1 MKNSFARLAV
11 AAVIVLVAEAGSLAN
26 GRAPITNG
34 IHFRPGDPQSLYLA
48 TTFGLLIS
56 HDDGCTFH
64 WICEQNI
71 GYGGSFDPKYAV
83 TADGTIFATTF
94 TGLRVSRDGGCSFT
108 TATSELAANAPGR
121 IADIWI
127 DALDVGPTGEIWVA
141 TAESAKPNDVYR
153 SLDNGVTFEAR
164 NMLSSTIW
172 WKSVKAAPSDPQRV
186 YVSGY
191 EVAGGTGT
199 PAAHLLRSSDAGAV
213 WTESPL
219 AGVLYGSTPVL
230 HVVAVSPTDP
240 GLVLVRSLGATPPM
254 GDRLY
259 RSTDGGATLTDVL
272 STADE
277 IRDVIFVDA
286 NHVIVAA
293 ANGSYTSANA
303 GAAFTA
309 LSGTPRLGCVG
320 RRGDGLLFGC
330 GANWQPDFKA
340 IARSTDAT
348 SWDKVFR
355 FVEMAGPLE
364 CPAGTAET
372 DTCGPMWPV
381 MQSQFATTGP
391 ACGAESHDTT
401 PDAPVTAT
409 PTNPGCCD
417 AGASPIGL
425 VWSIAIGGL
434 ILRRR
439 RGRS

>member
-1 MKNSFARLAV
+1 MTNRANRFALGTLLVLAS
-11 AAVIVLVAEAGSLAN
+11 ATAGFAN

-108 TATSELAANAPGR
+108 TATAELAAGDPGR

-141 TAESAKPNDVYR
+141 TAESAKPNNVYR

-164 NMLSSTIW
+164 NTASPTIW
-172 WKSVKAAPSDPQRV
+172 WKSVKAAPSDPLRI
-186 YVSGY
+186 YVSGF
-191 EVAGGTGT
+191 EVGGGTGN
-199 PAAHLLRSSDAGAV
+199 PVAHLIHSTDAGTQ

-219 AGVLYGSTPVL
+219 AGVLYGPSPVL

-240 GLVLVRSLGATPPM
+240 GLVLVRSLNANPPM

-259 RSTDGGATLTDVL
+259 RSTDGGVTLTEVL
-272 STADE
+272 ATSDE

-286 NHVIVAA
+286 NKVIVAA
-293 ANGSYTSANA
+293 ASGSFSSANA
-303 GAAFTA
+303 GASFTP
-309 LSGTPRLGCVG
+309 LNGTPRLGCVG
-320 RRGDGLLFGC
+320 KRGDGLLFGC
-330 GANWQPDFKA
+330 GANWTPDFKA

-381 MQSQFATTGP
+381 MQTQFATTGP

-401 PDAPVTAT
+401 PDAPGGPPPANT
-409 PTNPGCCD
+409 GCCD
-417 AGASPIGL
+417 AGGSPVALIWPI
-425 VWSIAIGGL
+425 VVGGL
-434 ILRRR
+434 LLRRR
-439 RGRS
+439 RTRS